1 MKITTD
7 MIIGFC
13 LGVAL
18 ILNIVLGGATEVT
31 MNLSTGMVGFL
42 GKVMFTRD
50 GKTPTPQEKKIGR
63 ASCRER
69 V

>member
-50 GKTPTPQEKKIGR
+50 TPQEKKEEPENDPRI
-63 ASCRER
+63 
-69 V
+69 

>member
-50 GKTPTPQEKKIGR
+50 GKTPIPQEKNEEPENDPRI
-63 ASCRER
+63 
-69 V
+69 

>member
-42 GKVMFTRD
+42 GK
-50 GKTPTPQEKKIGR
+50 E
-63 ASCRER
+63 
-69 V
+69 